1 MTLLLLHSYF
11 IPKKIRAETIA
22 YTEKSGTRMLDRIA
36 LYPILGVTGDWLDEP
51 FDLSVLPATILPNV
65 TIEDAKAL
73 FHKKSFDLW
82 KSYLAKRELESLQ
95 RVRFAIVCRYSDTY
109 SDPNIES
116 NAAAEKLVRYVGAC
130 LRLIRPMQQDASF
143 IRGRF
148 LSDSTLEIQHF
159 EIPVEAT
166 VPAVQKLFRLRNRD
180 VVRLQRVIPTF
191 MTATNGDFWKFRMA
205 LELHEWGHFIHAPW
219 KGRFSLWSS
228 ALEALYTSNST
239 EHKGSLVAK
248 ERIKW
253 FLGPKTPIYESGDIQ
268 IGQPELTIKIE
279 DVVDD
284 LYELRNCVAHGDKT
298 PDKFFAEVRTEYT
311 DSVCLAEA
319 LTEAA
324 SRIIRGSLLRILED
338 NLLNDF
344 ANGPASEAYFASVGL
359 TRSALYAKLRPKP

>member
-1 MTLLLLHSYF
+1 MNYAEELQGA
-11 IPKKIRAETIA
+11 RARELQ
-22 YTEKSGTRMLDRIA
+22 MVDRIA

-51 FDLSVLPATILPNV
+51 FDLSVLPVTILPNV

-73 FHKKSFDLW
+73 FNEKSFDLW
-82 KSYLAKRELESLQ
+82 QSYLAKRELESLR
-95 RVRFAIVCRYSDTY
+95 RVRFAIVCRYNENYGDASFKSEVD
-109 SDPNIES
+109 
-116 NAAAEKLVRYVGAC
+116 AEKLVRYVSAC

-143 IRGRF
+143 IQG
-148 LSDSTLEIQHF
+148 TLKADATLDIKRF
-159 EIPVEAT
+159 EILVEAT

-180 VVRLQRVIPTF
+180 VTRLQQVIPTF
-191 MTATNGDFWKFRMA
+191 MTATNGEFWKFRMS

-219 KGRFSLWSS
+219 KARFSLWCS
-228 ALEALYTSNST
+228 ALEALYTSNSA

-268 IGQPELTIKIE
+268 VGQPELTTKIE

-298 PDKFFAEVRTEYT
+298 PDKFFAETRNEYG

-338 NLLNDF
+338 NLLNEF
-344 ANGPASEAYFASVGL
+344 ANGPASEAYFGSMGL
-359 TRSALYAKLRPKP
+359 TRTNLYAKPRSKP